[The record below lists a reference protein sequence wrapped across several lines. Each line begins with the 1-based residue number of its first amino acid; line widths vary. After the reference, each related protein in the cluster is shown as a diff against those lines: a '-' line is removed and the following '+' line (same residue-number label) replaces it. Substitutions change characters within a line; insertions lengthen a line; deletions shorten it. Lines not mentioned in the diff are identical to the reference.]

1 MTSQEFVIWL
11 KGFTEGVHDFNITPK
26 QWDLLKERLEEVSD
40 ETQIGFPFGTP
51 NTAPSTHPFP
61 TWQHPHYVDPYNPYK
76 ITCTPGTTG
85 HVTIAN
91 PNIASFDSISSI
103 TFSSGSGL
111 GFGTTSTSTTFSSG
125 SGAWHYTNSTDKTL
139 LND

>member
-1 MTSQEFVIWL
+1 MTSREFVIWL
-11 KGFTEGVHDFNITPK
+11 KGFTEGVHQYNITPK
-26 QWDLLKERLEEVSD
+26 QWDLLKEKLEKVKD
-40 ETQIGFPFGTP
+40 ETPVEFPFGVP

-61 TWQHPHYVDPYNPYK
+61 TWQHPHFVDPYNPYK
-76 ITCTPGTTG
+76 ITCTPGTIK

-103 TFSSGSGL
+103 TYSSGSGL
-111 GFGTTSTSTTFSSG
+111 GFGTTSTSTTFSSS